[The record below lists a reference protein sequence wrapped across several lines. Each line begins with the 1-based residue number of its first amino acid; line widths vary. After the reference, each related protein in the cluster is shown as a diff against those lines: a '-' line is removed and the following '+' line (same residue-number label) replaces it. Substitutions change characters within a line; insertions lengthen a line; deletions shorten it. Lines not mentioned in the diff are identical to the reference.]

1 MKFSEFLYE
10 RPDYQSVT
18 VQFNQW
24 LNKFQ
29 EAESVAEQSTAIAG
43 INDLR
48 NNFQTMFSI
57 ASTRHNI
64 DTKDEKYIEEQ
75 SFVDRER
82 PAFSAL
88 TNRYYSAL
96 VNSKYRKELEE
107 KWGNQLFVIAKLSLK
122 SFDESIIGLLQEENR
137 LTTEYKKILASA
149 EIPFEGKTRNLS
161 GFGSFMNSKDREMRI
176 KVRKTYY
183 GFFEEHQHTLDDIYD
198 QLVKLRHKMAKA
210 LGFNNFVEMG
220 YARMKRSDY
229 TSKEVAHY
237 REMVQKHVVP
247 LATKLRERQ
256 QKRLGLKEFYY
267 FDESLQ
273 FNTGNPI
280 PKGDAEWIV
289 ANAEK
294 MYAELSPETN
304 DFFQFMKNNE
314 LMDLVNRKGKAG
326 GGYCTIFKKF
336 KSPFIFSNFNGTS
349 GDIKVLTHEAGHAFQ
364 GYSSMDKAVP
374 EYTFPTME
382 AAEIHSMSMEFMTWD
397 WMDYFFE
404 EDTNK
409 FKFAHLSRAIT
420 FLPYGVA
427 VDEFQH
433 FVYENPEV
441 SPKER
446 NNAWRRIEQKYLPH
460 RIYSDIPFLESGR
473 FWQQQRHIYKSPFY
487 YIDYTLAQVC
497 ALQFWKRYNEDSKQ
511 AMEDYTR
518 LCKAGGSQSFLDLVK
533 LAKLRSPFEET
544 TLVEV
549 MAEAEAWLEKVDDT
563 SL

>member
-1 MKFSEFLYE
+1 
-10 RPDYQSVT
+10 
-18 VQFNQW
+18 
-24 LNKFQ
+24 
-29 EAESVAEQSTAIAG
+29 
-43 INDLR
+43 
-48 NNFQTMFSI
+48 
-57 ASTRHNI
+57 
-64 DTKDEKYIEEQ
+64 
-75 SFVDRER
+75 
-82 PAFSAL
+82 
-88 TNRYYSAL
+88 
-96 VNSKYRKELEE
+96 
-107 KWGNQLFVIAKLSLK
+107 
-122 SFDESIIGLLQEENR
+122 
-137 LTTEYKKILASA
+137 
-149 EIPFEGKTRNLS
+149 
-161 GFGSFMNSKDREMRI
+161 
-176 KVRKTYY
+176 
-183 GFFEEHQHTLDDIYD
+183 
-198 QLVKLRHKMAKA
+198 MA
-210 LGFNNFVEMG
+210 
-220 YARMKRSDY
+220 D
-229 TSKEVAHY
+229 Y
-237 REMVQKHVVP
+237 REMVLKHVVR
-247 LATKLRERQ
+247 LATKLRKRQ

-273 FNTGNPI
+273 FNTGNPV

-326 GGYCTIFKKF
+326 GGYCTVFKKY

-364 GYSSMDKAVP
+364 GYSSMDKVAP

-382 AAEIHSMSMEFMTWD
+382 AAEIHSMSMEFLTWD

-404 EDTNK
+404 EDTDK
-409 FKFAHLSRAIT
+409 FKFAHLSRSIT

-446 NNAWRRIEQKYLPH
+446 NEAWRRIEQKYLPH
-460 RIYSDIPFLESGR
+460 RIYNNIPFLESGR

-518 LCKAGGSQSFLDLVK
+518 LCKAGGSQSFLNLVK

-549 MAEAEAWLEKVDDT
+549 MAEADAWLEKVDDA

>member
-10 RPDYQSVT
+10 RPNYQSVAT
-18 VQFNQW
+18 QFNQW
-24 LNKFQ
+24 LDKFQ
-29 EAESVAEQSTAIAG
+29 EAESVVEQSTAIEG

-107 KWGNQLFVIAKLSLK
+107 KWGNQLFVIANLSLK

-161 GFGSFMNSKDREMRI
+161 GFGAFFNSKDRAMRI

-237 REMVQKHVVP
+237 RAMVQKHVVP
-247 LATKLRERQ
+247 LANKLRKRQ

-273 FNTGNPI
+273 FNTGNPV

-364 GYSSMDKAVP
+364 GYSSMDKAAP

-404 EDTNK
+404 EDADK
-409 FKFAHLSRAIT
+409 FKFAHLNRAIT

-441 SPKER
+441 SPEER

-460 RIYSDIPFLESGR
+460 RIYNDIPFLESGR

-518 LCKAGGSQSFLDLVK
+518 LCKAGGSQSFLNLVK